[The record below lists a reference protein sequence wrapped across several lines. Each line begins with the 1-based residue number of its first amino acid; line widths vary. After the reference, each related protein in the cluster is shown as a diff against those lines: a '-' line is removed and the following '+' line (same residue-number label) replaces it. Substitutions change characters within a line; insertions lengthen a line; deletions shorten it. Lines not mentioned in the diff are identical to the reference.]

1 MRKVFLALLFL
12 AICPLLLAQQAL
24 NNDAVVKLVK
34 AGLSD
39 DLIVSTINSQAGTYD
54 TSTDGLIALKTAG
67 VSDKVVAAMVAKAAA
82 PPPAPPAPVAPPA
95 PAAPPP
101 PPPPPP
107 VADPDDPMTPHD
119 PGVYLLTAGHDGKQ
133 KMVFIDRA
141 GAGREKTA
149 NVWGYAFT
157 YGISK
162 AKIKAEVPGP
172 HAPVRAKDARPVFY
186 MFFPSAAN
194 LGGFG
199 GNDVITSPAQFSL
212 LSMEEKK
219 DHRETAVA
227 KMGLASASAG
237 TDDKR
242 TKLFS
247 TDRIRNGV
255 YKITP
260 NTDLAAGE
268 YAFIASSGVGGA
280 ATTNTVVIYDFGVD
294 LR

>member
-1 MRKVFLALLFL
+1 MRKNIFAVAFL
-12 AICPLLLAQQAL
+12 AICPVLFAQQAL
-24 NNDAVVKLVK
+24 NNDAVIKLVK

-39 DLIVSTINSQAGTYD
+39 DLIVSTINGSAGTYD
-54 TSTDGLIALKTAG
+54 TSADGIIALKTAG
-67 VSDKVVAAMVAKAAA
+67 ASDKVVAAIVTKASA
-82 PPPAPPAPVAPPA
+82 PAPVAAA
-95 PAAPPP
+95 PAVPAAAA
-101 PPPPPP
+101 
-107 VADPDDPMTPHD
+107 VADPDDPASPHD
-119 PGVYLLTAGHDGKQ
+119 PGVYLLTSGPDGKQ
-133 KMVFIDRA
+133 KMFFIDRA
-141 GAGREKTA
+141 GAGREKTS
-149 NVWGYAFT
+149 NVMGAAFS

-172 HAPVRAKDARPVFY
+172 HAPVRTRDTRPVFY
-186 MFFPSAAN
+186 MFFPSSSN

-227 KMGLASASAG
+227 KMGFASASAG

-255 YKITP
+255 YKLTP

-268 YAFIASSGVGGA
+268 YAFIASTGMGGP
-280 ATTNTVVIYDFGVD
+280 ATNHTVVIYDFGID
-294 LR
+294 SK

>member
-1 MRKVFLALLFL
+1 MRRSFFALVFLAF
-12 AICPLLLAQQAL
+12 CPLLLAQQAL
-24 NNDAVVKLVK
+24 NNDAIVKLVK
-34 AGLSD
+34 AGLSE

-67 VSDKVVAAMVAKAAA
+67 VSDKVVTAMVAKAAA
-82 PPPAPPAPVAPPA
+82 PPPAPAAVAAPPA
-95 PAAPPP
+95 PA

-107 VADPDDPMTPHD
+107 VADPDDPMAPHD

-133 KMVFIDRA
+133 KMLFIDRA

-172 HAPVRAKDARPVFY
+172 HAPVHTRDTRPVFY
-186 MFFPSAAN
+186 MFFPSASN

-242 TKLFS
+242 TKLFTS
-247 TDRIRNGV
+247 DRIRNGV

-260 NTDLAAGE
+260 NTDLAPGE

-280 ATTNTVVIYDFGVD
+280 ATTHTVVIYDFGID
-294 LR
+294 SNK